1 MPILSLMIFS
11 MEVKLFHIQLF
22 IGETMDAINATTR
35 QIIAITAMTTIS
47 AFIGT
52 HNKKSTNNNLN
63 EPSLYYFMI
72 DLPFVQQPL

>member
-1 MPILSLMIFS
+1 MIFLV
-11 MEVKLFHIQLF
+11 EVKQFRTQLP
-22 IGETMDAINATTR
+22 IGEMIEAIKTTSR
-35 QIIAITAMTTIS
+35 QIIAITAMTMIS

-52 HNKKSTNNNLN
+52 RNKKSTNNNLN

>member
-1 MPILSLMIFS
+1 MIFS
-11 MEVKLFHIQLF
+11 MEVKLFHIQLS

-35 QIIAITAMTTIS
+35 QIIAITAMKMIS

-52 HNKKSTNNNLN
+52 HNKKSNNNLN
-63 EPSLYYFMI
+63 EPSLYYFII